1 MVSFGDLPEEVL
13 RHIIKYMDI
22 PSLAVISM
30 IQKPNNETN
39 NISAL
44 AVDDTTWYTLIKNR
58 FGIGCNH
65 RRISRS
71 NKQTQGVVLRSMK
84 LSSSS
89 SSLTSFRDRPK
100 RRPKS
105 YGGSTWKEAYRCL
118 ATTMRM
124 PETSLSSGSIMA
136 VFASPSLR
144 RKSDLGV
151 WCMVNHRENCR
162 TKTVEQVGRRRRRNH
177 QPNSLPYRSD
187 KRYIELKLLLQNTKS
202 GYGSIII
209 PNVATTRIASVHEDE
224 DGIPFEDSTFKVISA
239 GQWRPKIILRRRF
252 ADDDM
257 AQQRAL
263 DDLEEWNATHQNQK
277 DIILRPFE
285 VVVLSLHVS
294 CPETFVYETDCLSC
308 MSSIRVLM
316 ATNGKK
322 DVSTARFINEE
333 ELWEYYSQ
341 LPGGCLSL
349 KDRSR
354 LVPM

>member
-22 PSLAVISM
+22 PSLATISM
-30 IQKPNNETN
+30 IQKPNNN

-44 AVDDTTWYTLIKNR
+44 AVDDTTWYTLIQNR

-89 SSLTSFRDRPK
+89 SSLTSFTNRPK

-105 YGGSTWKEAYRCL
+105 YGGHTWKEAYRCL

-124 PETSLSSGSIMA
+124 PETSLSSGSNMA
-136 VFASPSLR
+136 VFASPSLHG
-144 RKSDLGV
+144 RKSNLGV
-151 WCMVNHRENCR
+151 WCMINHRENCK
-162 TKTVEQVGRRRRRNH
+162 TKTVEQVGTRRRRNH

-187 KRYIELKLLLQNTKS
+187 RRYIELKLLLQNTKS
-202 GYGSIII
+202 GFGSIII
-209 PNVATTRIASVHEDE
+209 PNISTTRIASVHEDE
-224 DGIPFEDSTFKVISA
+224 DGIPFEDSTFKVIGA
-239 GQWRPKIILRRRF
+239 GQWRPKTILRRRF

-263 DDLEEWNATHQNQK
+263 DDAEEWNATYENQK

-316 ATNGKK
+316 ATDGKK
-322 DVSTARFINEE
+322 DVSIARFINEE

>member
-1 MVSFGDLPEEVL
+1 
-13 RHIIKYMDI
+13 MDI
-22 PSLAVISM
+22 PSLATISM
-30 IQKPNNETN
+30 IQKPYNN
-39 NISAL
+39 NISSL
-44 AVDDTTWYTLIKNR
+44 AVDDTTWYTLIQNR
-58 FGIGCNH
+58 FGIGCKH

-71 NKQTQGVVLRSMK
+71 NKQTQGVVLRSMR

-89 SSLTSFRDRPK
+89 SSLTSFTDRPK

-105 YGGSTWKEAYRCL
+105 YGGSNWKDAYRCL

-124 PETSLSSGSIMA
+124 PSLSSGSNMA
-136 VFASPSLR
+136 VFASPPLYG
-144 RKSDLGV
+144 RKSDLDV

-187 KRYIELKLLLQNTKS
+187 RRYIELKLLLQNTKS
-202 GYGSIII
+202 GFGSIIV
-209 PNVATTRIASVHEDE
+209 PNITTTRIASVHEDE
-224 DGIPFEDSTFKVISA
+224 DGIPFEDSTFKVIGA
-239 GQWRPKIILRRRF
+239 GQWRPKISLRRRF
-252 ADDDM
+252 ADDDL

-263 DDLEEWNATHQNQK
+263 DDTEEWNAMQNQK

-285 VVVLSLHVS
+285 VVVLSLHIS
-294 CPETFVYETDCLSC
+294 CPETFVYETDALSC

-316 ATNGKK
+316 AADGKK
-322 DVSTARFINEE
+322 DVSIARFINEE